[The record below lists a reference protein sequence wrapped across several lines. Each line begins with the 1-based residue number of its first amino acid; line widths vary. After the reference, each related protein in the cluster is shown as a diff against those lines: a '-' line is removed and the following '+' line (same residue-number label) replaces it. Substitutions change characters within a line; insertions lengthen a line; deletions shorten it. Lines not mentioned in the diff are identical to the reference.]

1 MLRSPL
7 HLLSKSFGSQVNRPV
22 VNIEKKN
29 RLIFSQMY
37 QNFPVTA
44 HAAVINLRFPL
55 KITLTAIGRL
65 AFTWPGLNKCFTYGI
80 HLGKSFLHGVQGY
93 FILFVFSKLYN

>member
-1 MLRSPL
+1 M
-7 HLLSKSFGSQVNRPV
+7 H
-22 VNIEKKN
+22 
-29 RLIFSQMY
+29 

-65 AFTWPGLNKCFTYGI
+65 VFTWPGLNKCTGYI
-80 HLGKSFLHGVQGY
+80 LANVSYTEYKVFL
-93 FILFVFSKLYN
+93 LFFFSKLYN